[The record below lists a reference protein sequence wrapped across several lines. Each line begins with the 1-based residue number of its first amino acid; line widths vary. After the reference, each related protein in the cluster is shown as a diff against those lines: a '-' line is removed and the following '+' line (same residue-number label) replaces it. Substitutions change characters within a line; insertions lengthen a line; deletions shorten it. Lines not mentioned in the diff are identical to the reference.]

1 MLRIGD
7 FSKLARVTIK
17 TLHHYADW
25 GLLPPAHI
33 DPQSGYRYYRA
44 AQLETL
50 ERILAL
56 KDLGFSLGEIRELL
70 GGAARGDELRQKL
83 EERREHIA
91 AEIAADRARLRRLDA
106 LRDALEDV
114 ATAEPPHVTV
124 RAVPSIV
131 AHSVRAR
138 VPRLGTS
145 VEAMFEQAE
154 AVVARA
160 SARADASPFLLFH
173 DVDHRDEQIDVEAC
187 IPVEPCAGA
196 NIETRVVEG
205 CRAMGCATYRGPYE
219 RTAEIYATMLR
230 WLERSGADVAGPLR
244 EVYHRFG
251 AAEIGYRLPRHRLAS
266 TSADFVTELQVP
278 TSPAAGEARP

>member
-17 TLHHYADW
+17 TLHHYADG
-25 GLLPPAHI
+25 GLLPPAYI

-56 KDLGFSLGEIRELL
+56 KDLGFSLGEIRGLL
-70 GGAARGDELRQKL
+70 NDATHGDELRRKL
-83 EERREHIA
+83 EERRLELA
-91 AEIAADRARLRRLDA
+91 AEIAADRARLQRLDA
-106 LRDALEDV
+106 LRDSLEGV
-114 ATAEPPHVTV
+114 AAPDRPHVTV

-131 AHSVRAR
+131 VYSVRAR

-154 AVVARA
+154 TVVARA
-160 SARADASPFLLFH
+160 RARADASPFLLFH
-173 DVDHRDEQIDVEAC
+173 DIDHRDEQIDVEAC
-187 IPVEPCAGA
+187 IPVESRAEPR
-196 NIETRVVEG
+196 IETRVVDG
-205 CRAMGCATYRGPYE
+205 CGAMGCATYRGPYA

-230 WLERSGADVAGPLR
+230 WLERSGAEVAGPLR

-251 AAEIGYRLPRHRLAS
+251 ADEIGYRLPQYRLAA

-278 TSPAAGEARP
+278 TSPNAAETPS